1 MKSILFGAVSL
12 GLLLATP
19 QTSLGAP
26 PRKAAVKKGTHKV
39 RTALKRSPVKART
52 EHVKKKKKGPVFH
65 FGPMNVTAGP
75 EKPQAVY
82 MIPKA
87 RVRYTRPKHEQ
98 EILGWIMRSMRIR

>member
-1 MKSILFGAVSL
+1 MKSILFGAVTL
-12 GLLLATP
+12 GLLLAVP
-19 QTSLGAP
+19 QPSFGTP
-26 PRKAAVKKGTHKV
+26 PRKAVVKKKTSKA
-39 RTALKRSPVKART
+39 RTARKPGPVKAAT
-52 EHVKKKKKGPVFH
+52 EPIKKKKKGPVFH

-75 EKPQAVY
+75 EAPQAVY